1 MSSRLRKS
9 FPADS
14 RASVLARLVS
24 LLMAIALLVGG
35 TLSPAIAH
43 ARDGGVEHAMEMLHL
58 EDATSADDAQPSDD
72 NGQSDQTGMH
82 HHCTIA
88 VEAETP
94 AVDAAVYIDRD
105 QFAQGLTRILGSF
118 AQAPPI
124 EPPAA

>member
-1 MSSRLRKS
+1 MRSRVRKS
-9 FPADS
+9 FRADS
-14 RASVLARLVS
+14 RASMLARLVS

-43 ARDGGVEHAMEMLHL
+43 AREGGVEHAMEILHL
-58 EDATSADDAQPSDD
+58 EDAASAHDAQPDDD
-72 NGQSDQTGMH
+72 NGQSDQTGAH

-88 VEAETP
+88 VEADTASVEATAPIVREAFVP
-94 AVDAAVYIDRD
+94 A
-105 QFAQGLTRILGSF
+105 LTRILGSF